1 MKSRNQRMT
10 EGLFL
15 IYFLLLI
22 WIIVFKMEF
31 SIFDINELQSL
42 NLDPYSAP
50 ARINGEIVYE
60 EIIFNVLA
68 FLPFGLY
75 LEILVEHWKIYQ
87 KVFVFLLVS
96 VSFEIVQYI
105 FAIGASD
112 ITDVIN
118 NVLGGILGIL
128 LFKLLNIFMKNNH
141 RTHKFINIISAGATL
156 LVLII
161 LFVLKIT

>member
-75 LEILVEHWKIYQ
+75 LEILVKHWKIYQ